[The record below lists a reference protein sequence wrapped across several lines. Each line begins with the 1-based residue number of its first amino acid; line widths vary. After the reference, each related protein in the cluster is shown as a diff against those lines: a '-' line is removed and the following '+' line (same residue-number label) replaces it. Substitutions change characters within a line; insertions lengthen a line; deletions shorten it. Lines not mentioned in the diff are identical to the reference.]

1 MRLEDLTRNVVHAL
15 AATVLFAIL
24 TVALLVLGDHQVR
37 SLALVAL
44 MAVVFAQFLAQA
56 DVPFFQGVALVLSY
70 FGGMM
75 AFVSMLA
82 FMLNG

>member
-1 MRLEDLTRNVVHAL
+1 MRLESLIQNVVHAL

-56 DVPFFQGVALVLSY
+56 ATPFFYGVAATLSY

-75 AFVSMLA
+75 ALVSMLA